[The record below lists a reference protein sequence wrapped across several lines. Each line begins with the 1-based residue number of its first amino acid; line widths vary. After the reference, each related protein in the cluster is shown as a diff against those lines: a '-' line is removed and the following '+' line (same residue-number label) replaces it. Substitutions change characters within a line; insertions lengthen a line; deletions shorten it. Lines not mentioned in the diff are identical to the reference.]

1 MSSPAGSIRQRAGKD
16 KKRPVSPNPEAL
28 SEKVANVVEK
38 GKPYKPA
45 QQGNEWDYKLA
56 ITIMTA
62 LAFVT
67 RFWGIRHPDQVVF
80 DEVHFG
86 KVCVFMMSFLRVVGA
101 GCTLTARLIVSTVR
115 FLLPATYL
123 LLRCTPSSR
132 ETSFCARWLAR
143 RIQR

>member
-1 MSSPAGSIRQRAGKD
+1 MPSCQPMLQCRELTCRPTGSFTEPQPTMSSPAGSIRQRAGKD

-28 SEKVANVVEK
+28 AEKVANVVEK
-38 GKPYKPA
+38 GKPYKPV

-86 KVCVFMMSFLRVVGA
+86 KVCLFVSRSCAVSLSRAAHAV
-101 GCTLTARLIVSTVR
+101 CTLT
-115 FLLPATYL
+115 
-123 LLRCTPSSR
+123 
-132 ETSFCARWLAR
+132 
-143 RIQR
+143 QD

>member
-1 MSSPAGSIRQRAGKD
+1 MSSSPAGSVRQRAGKD

-28 SEKVANVVEK
+28 SEKVSNVAEK
-38 GKPYKPA
+38 VKPYKPQ
-45 QQGNEWDYKLA
+45 QQGGEWDYKLA

-86 KVCVFMMSFLRVVGA
+86 KVCPCSQKQRYV
-101 GCTLTARLIVSTVR
+101 
-115 FLLPATYL
+115 
-123 LLRCTPSSR
+123 PSRMQSR
-132 ETSFCARWLAR
+132 HTFWPRG
-143 RIQR
+143 